1 VLSEPCSGKH
11 EYDYIE
17 TTPLA
22 ASTEARDALLP
33 HEAVLPQRAMFHVLC
48 FLCLIVEVPVY
59 VYHYATCL
67 GRAVSFEVG
76 RDLYAVHLTSYLLL
90 FAAFCIIVMLWSS
103 VAVFEPSVWLLLANR
118 LLLVL
123 CAAYFGVTALAV
135 GRCLMEA
142 SSSAAFFASLPFI
155 AFCAFS
161 IGALLLLAGC
171 FLVLGCLLQRRIC
184 RALGGTSSSSSTAT
198 PGLTPTA
205 SSNGPVSSSS
215 ANGSA
220 LYTHSSS
227 SAAPQQH
234 EQQQQQQ
241 QQEEEGGQ
249 CSGNFAATVVRLNAV
264 VLTCFVCFTL
274 RALLLVQ
281 LLRLEASG
289 GDTFGWT
296 RWQQVCTNYRS
307 VV

>member
-1 VLSEPCSGKH
+1 MTFATVLDIHSDAFYALLGLVATSAAALVAGWRLLVVLLRVSRVGGWHRVLSEPCSGKH
-11 EYDYIE
+11 EYDYTE

-22 ASTEARDALLP
+22 ASTEPRDALLP

-171 FLVLGCLLQRRIC
+171 FL
-184 RALGGTSSSSSTAT
+184 
-198 PGLTPTA
+198 
-205 SSNGPVSSSS
+205 
-215 ANGSA
+215 
-220 LYTHSSS
+220 
-227 SAAPQQH
+227 
-234 EQQQQQQ
+234 
-241 QQEEEGGQ
+241 
-249 CSGNFAATVVRLNAV
+249 
-264 VLTCFVCFTL
+264 
-274 RALLLVQ
+274 
-281 LLRLEASG
+281 
-289 GDTFGWT
+289 
-296 RWQQVCTNYRS
+296 
-307 VV
+307 